1 MPAGNVAHGLV
12 WSHFTGFLQYV
23 LPGKII
29 VEIDPFIAIKWH
41 CYNQDTK
48 VETQMKNKRREPNWV
63 KRTPTKIKSYVK
75 EIWKLLYICRNFK
88 FILPIRLFQ
97 KIWNN

>member
-29 VEIDPFIAIKWH
+29 VEIDPFIAIK
-41 CYNQDTK
+41 
-48 VETQMKNKRREPNWV
+48 
-63 KRTPTKIKSYVK
+63 
-75 EIWKLLYICRNFK
+75 
-88 FILPIRLFQ
+88 
-97 KIWNN
+97 

>member
-63 KRTPTKIKSYVK
+63 KRTPTKTGS
-75 EIWKLLYICRNFK
+75 ESKLNNKNSHKNQELCQGDLK
-88 FILPIRLFQ
+88 AFIHLS
-97 KIWNN
+97 

>member
-29 VEIDPFIAIKWH
+29 LDDTVIIK
-41 CYNQDTK
+41 
-48 VETQMKNKRREPNWV
+48 TQK
-63 KRTPTKIKSYVK
+63 
-75 EIWKLLYICRNFK
+75 
-88 FILPIRLFQ
+88 
-97 KIWNN
+97 

>member
-29 VEIDPFIAIKWH
+29 LEIDPFIAIK
-41 CYNQDTK
+41 
-48 VETQMKNKRREPNWV
+48 
-63 KRTPTKIKSYVK
+63 
-75 EIWKLLYICRNFK
+75 
-88 FILPIRLFQ
+88 
-97 KIWNN
+97 